1 MNNYFIKL
9 CFFILILSSCT
20 KGNLTNENVPNFE
33 LEESEAIII
42 NQPAVNSNRLAVLN
56 PPSVDLY
63 CFHTPAVIVPQ
74 VEVNESIKLIF
85 ASVQG
90 YSTEPIRPKAIK
102 WQVNG
107 ETQLQLTCELILP
120 YEIGDYDVSTAVTL
134 LNGDQLIYEFT
145 LDVKENMVLTNDGFI
160 DYFGCRRCL
169 TLIPIEP
176 CCNYEHSVSFVCP
189 II

>member
-1 MNNYFIKL
+1 MNNCFIKL

-33 LEESEAIII
+33 LEEPEAIII
-42 NQPAVNSNRLAVLN
+42 NQPAVNSDRLAVLN

-74 VEVNESIKLIF
+74 VEVNESINLIF
-85 ASVQG
+85 ARAHQYNG
-90 YSTEPIRPKAIK
+90 EPIKPKAIK

-107 ETQLQLTCELILP
+107 EPILQLTSQLKLP
-120 YEIGDYDVSTAVTL
+120 YEIGDYHVNTMVTL

-145 LDVKENMVLTNDGFI
+145 LDVKENMVLTNDGYI

-176 CCNYEHSVSFVCP
+176 CCSHQHWGAFVCP